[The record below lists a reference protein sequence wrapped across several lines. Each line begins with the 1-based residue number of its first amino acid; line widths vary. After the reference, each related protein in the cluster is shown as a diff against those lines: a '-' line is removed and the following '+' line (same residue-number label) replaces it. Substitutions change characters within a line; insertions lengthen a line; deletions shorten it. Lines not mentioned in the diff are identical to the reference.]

1 LLFGAWNL
9 LFYTMKWFYYS
20 ILFFT
25 IVSCQKTRETVSL
38 YAPELMETPLGFP
51 EPTVP
56 EDNEFTKA
64 RWDLGKKLFFEKAL
78 SIDNSVSCS
87 SCHRPELAFSD
98 DKALSLGVENRAG
111 TRNSPTLA
119 NLAYHP
125 YFTRE
130 GGVPTLEMQILV
142 PIQEHNEFDFNILL
156 IANRLNQDSVYVRM
170 AQEAYDREPDAFV
183 ITRALACFERSL
195 LSGYSL
201 YDQFVNHNKADAL
214 SAAQIRGMNLFFSD
228 RTNCATCHSDFN
240 FTNYAFENNGLYED
254 YEDEGRFKLTGEEA
268 DRALF
273 KVPTLRN
280 IALTAPYMHDGSFG
294 TLEAIIDHYNSGG
307 KNHPHKSELIQPLS
321 LSESEKNDLKK
332 FLISLTDEHFV
343 NNPLFH

>member
-1 LLFGAWNL
+1 
-9 LFYTMKWFYYS
+9 M
-20 ILFFT
+20 FFT
-25 IVSCQKTRETVSL
+25 IVSCQKTRETVPL

-51 EPTVP
+51 EPTAP
-56 EDNEFTKA
+56 EGNEFTKL
-64 RWDLGKKLFFEKAL
+64 RWDLGKKLFFDKAL
-78 SIDNSVSCS
+78 SIDNSISCA
-87 SCHRPELAFSD
+87 SCHHPELAFSD
-98 DKALSLGVENRAG
+98 DKSVSLGVENRAG

-119 NLAYHP
+119 NLVYHP

-156 IANRLNQDSVYVRM
+156 IANRLSQDTTYVRM

-214 SAAQIRGMNLFFSD
+214 STAQIKGMNLFFSD

-280 IALTAPYMHDGSFG
+280 VAATAPYMHDGSVG
-294 TLEAIIDHYNSGG
+294 TLEDVIEHYNSGG
-307 KNHPHKSELIQPLS
+307 KNHPHKSELIQPLN
-321 LSESEKNDLKK
+321 LSASEKEDLKQ
-332 FLISLTDEHFV
+332 FLQSLTDEHFI
-343 NNPLFH
+343 NNPLFN